1 MEEDMVVAPPCY
13 LRSAAAALSPIVV
26 TSSTLNPLSSWC
38 CCTFSSSSSSSRETT
53 YNGDRGDD
61 PPTHCVASLAR
72 STAQTSYFHI
82 LIIVAAVVLH
92 HFLSS
97 SSSSNCDKGSD
108 PVEEC
113 PHWNHWDRSNHPDST
128 SSPAQVSTGLHSRN
142 IWKLSI
148 VFLKPVDCEK
158 QITLKKPDVSP
169 SSPLVRM
176 TFPDSI
182 ARDTRS
188 HFREISQ
195 PVTRLLP
202 HLNISMSPL
211 ELLYF

>member
-38 CCTFSSSSSSSRETT
+38 CCTFSSSSSSRETT

-97 SSSSNCDKGSD
+97 SSSNCDKGSD

-113 PHWNHWDRSNHPDST
+113 PHWDHWDRSNHPDST